1 MQAGI
6 IYGFQG
12 LVDGIITRMIRESGC
27 DNVKVIATGG
37 MSELVA
43 SGSGKNFDI
52 VDRALSLKGLM
63 KIYELNK

>member
-12 LVDGIITRMIRESGC
+12 LVDGIITEMIAESGLK
-27 DNVKVIATGG
+27 NVKVVATGG

-43 SGSGKNFDI
+43 GGNRVKFDI
-52 VDRALSLKGLM
+52 VDRALSLKGLR
-63 KIYELNK
+63 KIYEFNK